1 MKKNILFFCGL
12 IVFFSCQANTDTTHN
27 NGESKQET
35 FITNNIYPN
44 NQIHQKDSIV
54 IKPNPIKMTVFDDQ
68 YIRMTIP
75 EKWEIHYSEID
86 SRKIYTLVAPS
97 AIPNRNV
104 TIDIFLDPP
113 NPYMSGMNKTALL
126 DAHEQDHTAGHT
138 IVQCEILPGKSGKQL
153 FYLVQK
159 HPENILS
166 PYKVSFYS
174 PVEDA
179 GASYAVMSSFNQI
192 DNTTFDQL
200 KDILPEIAKNIEIK

>member
-12 IVFFSCQANTDTTHN
+12 TVFFSCQANTDTTHN
-27 NGESKQET
+27 NGEGKQET
-35 FITNNIYPN
+35 DVMHPTYSNDQYPQN
-44 NQIHQKDSIV
+44 ATIL
-54 IKPNPIKMTVFDDQ
+54 IKPNPMEMTVFDDE
-68 YIRMTIP
+68 YIRITIP

-126 DAHEQDHTAGHT
+126 DEHEQDHTAGHT

-192 DNTTFDQL
+192 DHTTFDQL
-200 KDILPEIAKNIEIK
+200 KDVLPEIAKSIEIK